1 MVCWC
6 GILCVGEF
14 VEGLIGIV
22 DGFVFLYWW
31 FGALWGVLFVVC
43 FVVFSLT

>member
-14 VEGLIGIV
+14 VEGLIGLLAGLYFYIGGLV
-22 DGFVFLYWW
+22 LCGVFC
-31 FGALWGVLFVVC
+31 LWCVLLC
-43 FVVFSLT
+43 FL